1 MLMQREEGADAHIDG
16 RMQRSVGVAA
26 GWMLFYGLAALV
38 GIAAIYSEKAVH
50 QVAIALGVWP

>member
-1 MLMQREEGADAHIDG
+1 
-16 RMQRSVGVAA
+16 MQRSVGVAA